1 MEINN
6 ITPICKIL
14 VVGVGGGGC
23 NAVNR
28 MIASGLKSASFIAAN
43 TDKQALMLSKANVQ
57 IQLGEKLTK
66 GLGAGADP
74 EIGRKAAEE
83 SKAQISERLRG
94 TDLVFITAGMG
105 GGTGTGAAPVIA
117 SIAKEMGI
125 LTIAVVTKPFAFEG
139 KTRLANAELGIK
151 SLAKCVDTLVV
162 IPNDRLLSIAPKGTS
177 IVDAFKYA
185 DEVLRQ
191 GIQGISDLIA
201 TPSLINLD
209 FADVRTVMKNRGL
222 AHMGIGEGKGDKRN
236 EMAVRSAIASPLL
249 ETSINGAK
257 AVIIN
262 VKGGFDL
269 TLEEVNEAVNMVKDV
284 VSPDANTI
292 FGATIDEN
300 YNERMIV
307 TIVATGFEGSR
318 FENATA
324 RAAGRPNPL
333 MGQQQARVPLP
344 SDSGNFDKARFNDFV
359 TGKPTTPSLFD
370 KGYGAAR
377 PMQPQGYS
385 MPNGAYPRR
394 DETTNMD
401 LWNRLN
407 SGMPASQNPNA
418 MGNMNQQRNYPE
430 AEYDRKYGI
439 NPNAEANQ
447 YGYGS
452 VQNSQGAPEDQIN
465 MIKQAIYGENQNA
478 NRPEAIKPN
487 IPVQNQGVQGSVHI
501 DDPEV
506 PPFLRR
512 KFGK

>member
-28 MIASGLKSASFIAAN
+28 MIASGLKSASFVAAN
-43 TDKQALMLSKANVQ
+43 TDKQALMMSKASMQ

-83 SKAQISERLRG
+83 SRSQICEKLRG
-94 TDLVFITAGMG
+94 VDLVFITAGMG

-117 SIAKEMGI
+117 SIAREMGI
-125 LTIAVVTKPFAFEG
+125 LTIAVVTKPFEFEG
-139 KTRLANAELGIK
+139 RTRLANAEIGIK
-151 SLAKCVDTLVV
+151 NLSKCVDTLVV

-222 AHMGIGEGKGDKRN
+222 AHMGIGEGKGEKRN
-236 EMAVRSAIASPLL
+236 EIAVRQAIASPLL

-269 TLEEVNEAVNMVKDV
+269 TLEEVNDAVNLVKEV
-284 VSPDANTI
+284 VSPEANTI
-292 FGATIDEN
+292 FGTTIDEE
-300 YNERMIV
+300 YNDRMIV

-318 FENATA
+318 FENATNQPQA
-324 RAAGRPNPL
+324 QKPAGVQIPNMSKP
-333 MGQQQARVPLP
+333 Q
-344 SDSGNFDKARFNDFV
+344 DTGNFDRSKFNEFV
-359 TGKPTTPSLFD
+359 TGKPTMMSLFEKND
-370 KGYGAAR
+370 ADVPKVHN
-377 PMQPQGYS
+377 PVMQPEFVREKKESYT
-385 MPNGAYPRR
+385 
-394 DETTNMD
+394 DVD
-401 LWNRLN
+401 LWNRLK
-407 SGMPASQNPNA
+407 SSAQNTIPK
-418 MGNMNQQRNYPE
+418 NQE
-430 AEYDRKYGI
+430 EEFDRKYGI
-439 NPNAEANQ
+439 TKDYQSQNFAGLQNNQTAQQRANNLTQPQNLDNQRSARLDSNIKVDNA
-447 YGYGS
+447 
-452 VQNSQGAPEDQIN
+452 DI
-465 MIKQAIYGENQNA
+465 
-478 NRPEAIKPN
+478 
-487 IPVQNQGVQGSVHI
+487 
-501 DDPEV
+501 

-512 KFGK
+512 KFNK

>member
-28 MIASGLKSASFIAAN
+28 MIAAGLKSASFISAN
-43 TDKQALMLSKANVQ
+43 TDKQALMMSKAPVQ

-83 SKAQISERLRG
+83 SRAQICEKLRNV
-94 TDLVFITAGMG
+94 DLVFITAGMG

-117 SIAKEMGI
+117 SIAREMGI
-125 LTIAVVTKPFAFEG
+125 LTIAVVTKPFEFEG
-139 KTRLANAELGIK
+139 RTRLANAELGIK
-151 SLAKCVDTLVV
+151 NLSKCVDTLVV

-222 AHMGIGEGKGDKRN
+222 AHMGIGEGKGEKRN
-236 EMAVRSAIASPLL
+236 EMAVRQAIASPLL

-269 TLEEVNEAVNMVKDV
+269 TLEEVNDAVNMVKEV
-284 VSPDANTI
+284 VSPEANTI

-300 YNERMIV
+300 YNDRMIV

-318 FENATA
+318 FENATMSA
-324 RAAGRPNPL
+324 SQRINMMGGQGFGVQMPQRPQQD
-333 MGQQQARVPLP
+333 MG
-344 SDSGNFDKARFNDFV
+344 SFDRSKFNQYV
-359 TGKPTTPSLFD
+359 AGKPAMPSLFEKSPD
-370 KGYGAAR
+370 YQNMKNLNQSLGT
-377 PMQPQGYS
+377 QPVQSQPVEQKREPYS
-385 MPNGAYPRR
+385 
-394 DETTNMD
+394 NMD
-401 LWNRLN
+401 LWNKLN
-407 SGMPASQNPNA
+407 SSSQP
-418 MGNMNQQRNYPE
+418 QQTPPQQPGVLMSE
-430 AEYDRKYGI
+430 MDLDKKYGLS
-439 NPNAEANQ
+439 NTQPQNYGQMQRPQQSGMGGYQPVEQRPQQ
-447 YGYGS
+447 YQGPQQGL
-452 VQNSQGAPEDQIN
+452 NSN
-465 MIKQAIYGENQNA
+465 IK
-478 NRPEAIKPN
+478 
-487 IPVQNQGVQGSVHI
+487 V
-501 DDPEV
+501 DDADI

-512 KFGK
+512 KFNK

>member
-28 MIASGLKSASFIAAN
+28 MIASGLKSASFVAAN
-43 TDKQALMLSKANVQ
+43 TDKQALMMSKASVQ

-83 SKAQISERLRG
+83 SRAQICEKLRG
-94 TDLVFITAGMG
+94 VDLVFITAGMG

-117 SIAKEMGI
+117 GIAREMGI
-125 LTIAVVTKPFAFEG
+125 LTIAVVTKPFEFEG
-139 KTRLANAELGIK
+139 RTRLANAELGIK
-151 SLAKCVDTLVV
+151 NLSKCVDTLVV
-162 IPNDRLLSIAPKGTS
+162 IPNDRLLQIAPKGTS

-222 AHMGIGEGKGDKRN
+222 AHMGIGEGKGEKRN
-236 EMAVRSAIASPLL
+236 EIAVRQAIASPLL

-269 TLEEVNEAVNMVKDV
+269 TLEEVNDAVTMIKEV
-284 VSPDANTI
+284 VSPEANTI

-300 YNERMIV
+300 YNDTMIV
-307 TIVATGFEGSR
+307 TIVATGFEGSH

-324 RAAGRPNPL
+324 SGAQRLSLLGQNGMPNQQISKPQETGNFDRNKFNQFVAGKPVMPSLFEKTSTADYQNMKNLNQSLSPVPPL
-333 MGQQQARVPLP
+333 MGNSQEPKKEP
-344 SDSGNFDKARFNDFV
+344 
-359 TGKPTTPSLFD
+359 
-370 KGYGAAR
+370 Y
-377 PMQPQGYS
+377 
-385 MPNGAYPRR
+385 
-394 DETTNMD
+394 TNID
-401 LWNRLN
+401 LWNKLN
-407 SGMPASQNPNA
+407 STSNQNKQNVA
-418 MGNMNQQRNYPE
+418 GTSNGLSE
-430 AEYDRKYGI
+430 EELAKKYGI
-439 NPNAEANQ
+439 NNGQSQSNFVSQNRP
-447 YGYGS
+447 
-452 VQNSQGAPEDQIN
+452 VQNSQ
-465 MIKQAIYGENQNA
+465 
-478 NRPEAIKPN
+478 
-487 IPVQNQGVQGSVHI
+487 PVQSNLNSNIKV
-501 DDPEV
+501 DDADI

-512 KFGK
+512 KFNK